1 MFFFSFQN
9 TEDLEREND
18 LLKQQVELLS
28 AEPEVKQIDCLK
40 SARP

>member
-28 AEPEVKQIDCLK
+28 TEPEVKQIDCLK